1 MSKSDNDRESRTVA
15 NSPLQQS
22 SFVFFPEEEAVRRM
36 ILQAP
41 ETFRR
46 EAYAALDVQ
55 KKRLNG
61 RKAQLAKAGKEVAGA
76 AEEIGNEAIRFA
88 NRLPQSL
95 FGTVNGSEW
104 ILDIGIL
111 FDRINAKSNAMARL
125 TVSLESWREPDGFDP
140 DRFLF
145 AANVL
150 NDPAVAK
157 ETEEVR
163 QETEAVRAA
172 AVGFAEKILT
182 FCETVNR
189 FFGQVAQAADLEHDC
204 ERARFGTVRSL
215 CGELRHTAELFAK
228 ECRAT
233 V

>member
-46 EAYAALDVQ
+46 EAYAALGVQ

-76 AEEIGNEAIRFA
+76 AEQIGSDAINFA

-104 ILDIGIL
+104 IIDIGVL
-111 FDRINAKSNAMARL
+111 FDRINAKSSAMERL
-125 TVSLESWREPDGFDP
+125 SVCLESWREPDGFDP

-150 NDPAVAK
+150 NDPAIA
-157 ETEEVR
+157 EATESVR
-163 QETEAVRAA
+163 QETEAVRTA
-172 AVGFAEKILT
+172 AVGFGEKIAS

-189 FFGQVAQAADLEHDC
+189 FFGQVEQAADLEHDC

-215 CGELRHTAELFAK
+215 CGELRHTAERFAK

-233 V
+233 A